1 MERFFLLYRA
11 CLACFLFTVLPIL
24 LSFLPVLCQS
34 STSLLVTLALM
45 SVRSSLTDSSNLLLS
60 RLSGM
65 PLIIILFLLPYCS
78 RLLIEHSNS
87 TSFYSNLLH
96 LSLKITFSPCNLLII
111 TSFKLLISSLS
122 LVLTELIELVIFCS
136 KFARAF

>member
-1 MERFFLLYRA
+1 MFPVYSA
-11 CLACFLFTVLPIL
+11 TNSTIL
-24 LSFLPVLCQS
+24 L
-34 STSLLVTLALM
+34 TSPMSIFNIILVTLALM

-60 RLSGM
+60 TLSGM